1 MIVKTAIQKQWNIVY
16 PSGMNIEYS
25 EGQVYGT
32 RYYTARPQWAGST
45 GTWSSF
51 SNEAWNE
58 MLSWILET
66 FGPSE
71 TDNGTVIPGQRWYV
85 DGNRFWFREN
95 EDLVMFKLRW
105 GV

>member
-1 MIVKTAIQKQWNIVY
+1 
-16 PSGMNIEYS
+16 MNIEYS
-25 EGQVYGT
+25 EGRVYGT